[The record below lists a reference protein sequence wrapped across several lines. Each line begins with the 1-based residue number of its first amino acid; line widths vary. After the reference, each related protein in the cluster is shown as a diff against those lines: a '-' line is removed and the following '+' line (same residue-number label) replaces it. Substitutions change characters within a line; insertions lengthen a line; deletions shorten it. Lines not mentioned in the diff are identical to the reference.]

1 MKKVISVA
9 TTAAM
14 TLSMLSVPAIV
25 FAAEET
31 AAAPVSLVIADQTIE
46 KGLSSFTVPVSLSQ
60 NTSVSD
66 AEIKFSTVMYPGG
79 RYVAKITAVES
90 AVEGVTVTEKDG
102 TVTVS
107 GSADVKKNQTVF
119 NITVKIYDKN
129 GNEATTIPENS
140 NFKLSVD
147 SAKIGDVVL
156 SDEAKEEASAY
167 LFVKPAETAK
177 DFSFVMGSVNTTS
190 KTVKVPVTVN
200 GSLGALSTRFRASNG
215 AVVSSVEVVD
225 GLGIDLS
232 EDGKGFVYAPL
243 SAESDRVF
251 DNEVVAYI
259 NVTLPE
265 DAVSGQ
271 SFKITTK
278 FIDAYT
284 FDDKNLY
291 PETLEDSDVIFVKL
305 GDADISN
312 EVDQFDATQIL
323 KEVLARDIDSS
334 STTLKSV
341 YEKVS
346 ETNEEVKNTV
356 DTCGMDKLVMAGY
369 TAAMNVDAEDVKVNG
384 FDATYLLR
392 YLLNKD
398 TTGSDISL
406 EEFLASLK

>member
-167 LFVKPAETAK
+167 LFVKPAETTK

-291 PETLEDSDVIFVKL
+291 PETLEDSDIIYVMK
-305 GDADISN
+305 GDANLSN
-312 EVDQFDATQIL
+312 SLEQLDATLML
-323 KEVLARDIDSS
+323 KEALSQDVSK
-334 STTLKSV
+334 TTILEAEYNKIA
-341 YEKVS
+341 EK
-346 ETNEEVKNTV
+346 NEEVKATIDNCTV
-356 DTCGMDKLVMAGY
+356 DKLIAAATYAMDLNGDN
-369 TAAMNVDAEDVKVNG
+369 AMTG
-384 FDATYLLR
+384 LDATYLLR
-392 YLLNKD
+392 YCLNRD
-398 TTGSDISL
+398 VTGEDKSL
-406 EEFLASLK
+406 DDYLAEIKK

>member
-31 AAAPVSLVIADQTIE
+31 AAAPISFVIKDQTIE
-46 KGLSSFTVPVSLSQ
+46 KGLSSFTVPVSFSQ

-66 AEIKFSTVMYPGG
+66 AEIKFSTMMYPGG

-119 NITVKIYDKN
+119 NMTVKIYDKN

-156 SDEAKEEASAY
+156 SDEAREEASAY
-167 LFVKPAETAK
+167 LFVKPAEATK
-177 DFSFVMGSVNTTS
+177 DFSFIMESVNTTS

-243 SAESDRVF
+243 SAEADRVF
-251 DNEVVAYI
+251 ANEVVAYI

-291 PETLEDSDVIFVKL
+291 PETLEDSDIIFVKL

-323 KEVLARDIDSS
+323 KEVLTRDIDSS

-369 TAAMNVDAEDVKVNG
+369 TVAMNVDSEDVKVNG

>member
-90 AVEGVTVTEKDG
+90 AVEGVKVTEKNG

>member
-167 LFVKPAETAK
+167 LFVKPAETTK

-232 EDGKGFVYAPL
+232 EDEKGFVYAPL
-243 SAESDRVF
+243 SAE
-251 DNEVVAYI
+251 
-259 NVTLPE
+259 
-265 DAVSGQ
+265 
-271 SFKITTK
+271 
-278 FIDAYT
+278 
-284 FDDKNLY
+284 
-291 PETLEDSDVIFVKL
+291 
-305 GDADISN
+305 
-312 EVDQFDATQIL
+312 
-323 KEVLARDIDSS
+323 
-334 STTLKSV
+334 
-341 YEKVS
+341 
-346 ETNEEVKNTV
+346 
-356 DTCGMDKLVMAGY
+356 
-369 TAAMNVDAEDVKVNG
+369 
-384 FDATYLLR
+384 
-392 YLLNKD
+392 
-398 TTGSDISL
+398 
-406 EEFLASLK
+406 

>member
-31 AAAPVSLVIADQTIE
+31 AAAPISFVIKDQTIE
-46 KGLSSFTVPVSLSQ
+46 KGLSSFTVPVSFSQ

-66 AEIKFSTVMYPGG
+66 AEIKFSTMMYPGG

>member
-31 AAAPVSLVIADQTIE
+31 AAAPISFVIKDQTIE
-46 KGLSSFTVPVSLSQ
+46 KGLSSFTVPVSFSQ

-66 AEIKFSTVMYPGG
+66 AEIKFSTMMYPGG

-119 NITVKIYDKN
+119 NMTVKIYDKN

>member
-119 NITVKIYDKN
+119 NMTVKIYDKN

-156 SDEAKEEASAY
+156 KNV
-167 LFVKPAETAK
+167 L
-177 DFSFVMGSVNTTS
+177 NT
-190 KTVKVPVTVN
+190 
-200 GSLGALSTRFRASNG
+200 G
-215 AVVSSVEVVD
+215 
-225 GLGIDLS
+225 
-232 EDGKGFVYAPL
+232 
-243 SAESDRVF
+243 
-251 DNEVVAYI
+251 
-259 NVTLPE
+259 
-265 DAVSGQ
+265 
-271 SFKITTK
+271 
-278 FIDAYT
+278 
-284 FDDKNLY
+284 
-291 PETLEDSDVIFVKL
+291 
-305 GDADISN
+305 ADI
-312 EVDQFDATQIL
+312 VIT
-323 KEVLARDIDSS
+323 
-334 STTLKSV
+334 
-341 YEKVS
+341 
-346 ETNEEVKNTV
+346 
-356 DTCGMDKLVMAGY
+356 G
-369 TAAMNVDAEDVKVNG
+369 NG
-384 FDATYLLR
+384 
-392 YLLNKD
+392 NK
-398 TTGSDISL
+398 
-406 EEFLASLK
+406 F

>member
-90 AVEGVTVTEKDG
+90 AVEGVKVTEKNG

-156 SDEAKEEASAY
+156 SDEAKEDASAY

-369 TAAMNVDAEDVKVNG
+369 TVAMNVDSEDVKVNG

>member
-147 SAKIGDVVL
+147 SAKIGDV
-156 SDEAKEEASAY
+156 ASAY
-167 LFVKPAETAK
+167 LFVKPAETTK

-291 PETLEDSDVIFVKL
+291 PETLEDSDIIYVMK
-305 GDADISN
+305 GDANLSN
-312 EVDQFDATQIL
+312 SLEQLDATLML
-323 KEVLARDIDSS
+323 KEALSQDVSK
-334 STTLKSV
+334 TTILEAEYNKIA
-341 YEKVS
+341 EK
-346 ETNEEVKNTV
+346 NEEVKATIDNCTV
-356 DTCGMDKLVMAGY
+356 DKLIAAATYAMDLNGDN
-369 TAAMNVDAEDVKVNG
+369 AMTG
-384 FDATYLLR
+384 LDATYLLR
-392 YLLNKD
+392 YCLNRD
-398 TTGSDISL
+398 VTGEDKSL
-406 EEFLASLK
+406 DDYLAEIKK

>member
-31 AAAPVSLVIADQTIE
+31 VAAPISFVIKDQTIE
-46 KGLSSFTVPVSLSQ
+46 KGLSSFTVPVSFSQ

-66 AEIKFSTVMYPGG
+66 AEIKFSTMMYPGG

-119 NITVKIYDKN
+119 NMTVKIYDKN

-156 SDEAKEEASAY
+156 SDEAREEASAY
-167 LFVKPAETAK
+167 LFVKPAEATK
-177 DFSFVMGSVNTTS
+177 DFSFIMGSVNTTS

-243 SAESDRVF
+243 SAEADRVF
-251 DNEVVAYI
+251 ANEVVAYI

-291 PETLEDSDVIFVKL
+291 PETLEDSDIIFVKL

-323 KEVLARDIDSS
+323 KEVLTRDIDSS

-369 TAAMNVDAEDVKVNG
+369 TVAMNVDSEDVKVNG